1 VLLLN
6 GALALATG
14 YDPVGALAATKQ
26 VYDNSLATQR
36 PYAFWVFGS
45 PVAWAVMTGVPII
58 AAAIAG
64 LVARRPAAVALA
76 VIVIVACLGG
86 FTKAETE
93 RIWLFMVPLACAA
106 AAPWLRTA
114 RLRAV
119 LAFLAAQVILIEL
132 LYETVW

>member
-1 VLLLN
+1 
-6 GALALATG
+6 
-14 YDPVGALAATKQ
+14 
-26 VYDNSLATQR
+26 
-36 PYAFWVFGS
+36 VFGS
-45 PVAWAVMTGVPII
+45 PVAWAVMAGVPII

-64 LVARRPAAVALA
+64 LVARRPAAIALA
-76 VIVIVACLGG
+76 VVVLVASVGG

-93 RIWLFMVPLACAA
+93 RIWLFLVPLACVA

-119 LAFLAAQVILIEL
+119 LAFLATQVIVVQL

>member
-1 VLLLN
+1 MIV
-6 GALALATG
+6 
-14 YDPVGALAATKQ
+14 
-26 VYDNSLATQR
+26 
-36 PYAFWVFGS
+36 
-45 PVAWAVMTGVPII
+45 
-58 AAAIAG
+58 
-64 LVARRPAAVALA
+64 LVAS
-76 VIVIVACLGG
+76 LGG